1 MSFFEVQPL
10 KEGQFL
16 PDELAII
23 KSAVLNCQEMLGN
36 WISYDTEGIL
46 GEREAT
52 VLNIKVSLPTRSHY
66 GILKNEKIAVCLS
79 KRNNLK
85 FDVCALRKDFPD
97 LPHRNA
103 TLKGAPKELCLFDVP
118 AMDRVYNETL
128 INFLFRVKKWLD
140 RAAVG
145 ELHLDEQGME
155 PFISDNI
162 GYLVLDSETEK
173 RISEGSSS
181 YELIATKFV
190 EHNEYHKKLY
200 IEISSFEFGKR
211 GRGSKIPL
219 AILPINS
226 TPSSDQCISFLPEN
240 YLQLSELLE
249 NKLHINLDEEILN
262 FISITYK
269 RGVLKKYQDK
279 NLLEEHFLIA
289 ICIPRLN
296 SVGQEVGN
304 EIVAFDLFESVKNIG
319 KALGCIREQP
329 GIKTKKRIY
338 KFTNGINRREDAL
351 KKIMPVPFSVV
362 RPFSQR
368 LAKDMAGIDEDIS
381 DITISIVGLGALGS
395 QMVLNLARQGFS
407 NWKLIDDDIL
417 LPHNFARHGLSA
429 LFRGQ
434 MKAQALK
441 QELDLILERPKVTP
455 YCTRFD
461 SIKDNKYRKMFDSS
475 IIIDSTASYSVF
487 LPLAYMEDIGQRIFS
502 TYYTGGGLTS
512 VLLSENKAR
521 TIRLDDIDL
530 QIKIKGLEDP
540 VIKTIYRT
548 RETNQLVY
556 STSCSSQTTVMAQD
570 LVAIHAGI
578 ITRQIKE
585 LIFTDST
592 KVYINLMSE
601 DAYGVNVKDFIPC
614 NVIITEIGAW
624 KFRISQS
631 TLDEMN
637 DYRNQK
643 LPNETGG
650 VLIGWINSYEKII
663 YVGKALPAPP
673 DSVER
678 PYYTIRGKEGLY
690 NKILEIRQTSNND
703 LYYVGEWHSHPHDS
717 SVTQSGDDLRSMARL
732 SRIMLEETLPG
743 VMLILGDNNDLGCY
757 VESGWEK

>member
-1 MSFFEVQPL
+1 MRFFETQPL
-10 KEGQFL
+10 NQCQFL

-23 KSAVLNCQEMLGN
+23 RSVVLNCKERLGN
-36 WISYDTEGIL
+36 WVSYETEGIL
-46 GEREAT
+46 GGREAI
-52 VLNIKVSLPTRSHY
+52 VLNIKVSLPPRLPY
-66 GILKNEKIAVCLS
+66 GVLKNEKIAICLS

-118 AMDRVYNETL
+118 AMDRIYNEPL
-128 INFLFRVKKWLD
+128 INFLFRVKRWLD

-162 GYLVLDSETEK
+162 GYLVLDSTTEK
-173 RISEGSSS
+173 RISEGNTG
-181 YELIATKFV
+181 YEIIPIKFV

-200 IEISSFEFGKR
+200 IEISSIEFGK
-211 GRGSKIPL
+211 GDSKIPF
-219 AILPINS
+219 AILPTNS

-240 YLQLSELLE
+240 YLELAELLE
-249 NKLHINLDEEILN
+249 SKLHINLDEEILN

-269 RGVLKKYQDK
+269 RGTLKKYQDK
-279 NLLEEHFLIA
+279 NLLDARFLIA

-296 SVGQEVGN
+296 SIGKEVGN

-319 KALGCIREQP
+319 KALGCIREQT

-338 KFTNGINRREDAL
+338 KFSNEINRREDAL
-351 KKIMPVPFSVV
+351 RKIVPVPFSVV

-368 LAKDMAGIDEDIS
+368 LAKDMACINEDIS
-381 DITISIVGLGALGS
+381 DITISAVGLGALGS
-395 QMVLNLARQGFS
+395 QLVLNLARQGFS

-441 QELDLILERPKVTP
+441 QELDLILERPKVTH

-461 SIKDNKYRKMFDSS
+461 SIKDNKHRKMIDSE

-487 LPLAYMEDIGQRIFS
+487 LQLSYMEDLGQRTLS

-530 QIKIKGLEDP
+530 QIKIRGLEDP
-540 VIKTIYRT
+540 IIKTIYRT

-556 STSCSSQTTVMAQD
+556 ATSCSSQTSVMAQD
-570 LVAIHAGI
+570 LVAIHSGI

-585 LIFTDST
+585 VIFTDSA
-592 KVYINLMSE
+592 KFYINLLSE
-601 DAYGVNVKDFIPC
+601 ETHEVKVKEFIPC
-614 NVIITEIGAW
+614 NVIKTEIGAW
-624 KFRISQS
+624 QFRISQS
-631 TLDEMN
+631 TIDEMN

-650 VLIGWINSYEKII
+650 VLIGWINSFEKII

-690 NKILEIRQTSNND
+690 KKIQEIRQTSND
-703 LYYVGEWHSHPHDS
+703 EIYYVGEWHSHPRNS
-717 SVTQSGDDLRSMARL
+717 SVTQSGDDLKSMAKL
-732 SRIMLEETLPG
+732 SSLMFEETLPG
-743 VMLILGDNNDLGCY
+743 VMLILGDNSELGCY

>member
-1 MSFFEVQPL
+1 MRFFETQPL
-10 KEGQFL
+10 KQCQFL

-23 KSAVLNCQEMLGN
+23 RSVVLNCKERLGN
-36 WISYDTEGIL
+36 WVSYEAEGIL
-46 GEREAT
+46 GGREAI
-52 VLNIKVSLPTRSHY
+52 VLNIKVSLPPRSPY
-66 GILKNEKIAVCLS
+66 DLLKSEKIAICLS

-118 AMDRVYNETL
+118 AIDRVYNETL

-173 RISEGSSS
+173 RMGEGSTG

-200 IEISSFEFGKR
+200 IEISSFEFGK
-211 GRGSKIPL
+211 GGSKIPFAL
-219 AILPINS
+219 LPINS
-226 TPSSDQCISFLPEN
+226 NPSSDQCISFLPVN
-240 YLQLSELLE
+240 YLELAELLE
-249 NKLHINLDEEILN
+249 NKLYINLDGEILN

-269 RGVLKKYQDK
+269 RGVLKKYEDK
-279 NLLEEHFLIA
+279 DLLGEHFLIA

-296 SVGQEVGN
+296 SVRKEVGN

-338 KFTNGINRREDAL
+338 RFTNGINRREDEL
-351 KKIMPVPFSVV
+351 KEIVPVPFSVV

-381 DITISIVGLGALGS
+381 DITISVVGIGALGS
-395 QMVLNLARQGFS
+395 QLVLNMARQGFS

-429 LFRGQ
+429 HFRGQ
-434 MKAQALK
+434 MKALALK
-441 QELDLILERPKVTP
+441 QELDLILEKPEVTP
-455 YCTRFD
+455 YCTRFTGV
-461 SIKDNKYRKMFDSS
+461 KDNKDRKMFDSS

-512 VLLSENKAR
+512 VLLAEDKAR

-530 QIKIKGLEDP
+530 QIKIKGLDDP

-614 NVIITEIGAW
+614 NVIITEIEAW

-690 NKILEIRQTSNND
+690 NKILEIGQTSNND
-703 LYYVGEWHSHPHDS
+703 LYYVGEWHSHPHNS
-717 SVTQSGDDLRSMARL
+717 SVTQSGDDLKSMARL

>member
-1 MSFFEVQPL
+1 
-10 KEGQFL
+10 L
-16 PDELAII
+16 PF
-23 KSAVLNCQEMLGN
+23 CQ
-36 WISYDTEGIL
+36 
-46 GEREAT
+46 
-52 VLNIKVSLPTRSHY
+52 
-66 GILKNEKIAVCLS
+66 
-79 KRNNLK
+79 
-85 FDVCALRKDFPD
+85 
-97 LPHRNA
+97 
-103 TLKGAPKELCLFDVP
+103 
-118 AMDRVYNETL
+118 
-128 INFLFRVKKWLD
+128 
-140 RAAVG
+140 
-145 ELHLDEQGME
+145 
-155 PFISDNI
+155 
-162 GYLVLDSETEK
+162 
-173 RISEGSSS
+173 
-181 YELIATKFV
+181 LIATPV
-190 EHNEYHKKLY
+190 LT
-200 IEISSFEFGKR
+200 R
-211 GRGSKIPL
+211 
-219 AILPINS
+219 
-226 TPSSDQCISFLPEN
+226 CISFLPVN
-240 YLQLSELLE
+240 YLELAELLE
-249 NKLHINLDEEILN
+249 NKLYINLDEEILN

-279 NLLEEHFLIA
+279 NLLEERFLIA

-304 EIVAFDLFESVKNIG
+304 EIVAFDLFESVKNVG

-329 GIKTKKRIY
+329 GIKTKKRINR
-338 KFTNGINRREDAL
+338 FTNGINRREDAL
-351 KKIMPVPFSVV
+351 KEIVPIPFSVV

-368 LAKDMAGIDEDIS
+368 LAKDMAGIDEVIS
-381 DITISIVGLGALGS
+381 DITISVVGLGALGS
-395 QMVLNLARQGFS
+395 QLVLNLARQGFS

-461 SIKDNKYRKMFDSS
+461 SIKDTKYRKMFDSS

-487 LPLAYMEDIGQRIFS
+487 LRLAYMEDIGQRIFS

-530 QIKIKGLEDP
+530 QIKIRGLEDP
-540 VIKTIYRT
+540 IIKTIYRT

-556 STSCSSQTTVMAQD
+556 ATSCSSQTSVMAQD

-585 LIFTDST
+585 VIFTGSA
-592 KVYINLMSE
+592 KVYINLLSE
-601 DAYGVNVKDFIPC
+601 ETHEVKVKEFIPC
-614 NVIITEIGAW
+614 NAIKTEIGAW
-624 KFRISQS
+624 QFRISQS
-631 TLDEMN
+631 TIDEMN

-650 VLIGWINSYEKII
+650 VLIGWINSFEKII

-690 NKILEIRQTSNND
+690 NKILEIRQTSNHD
-703 LYYVGEWHSHPHDS
+703 LYYVGEWHSHPHNS
-717 SVTQSGDDLRSMARL
+717 SVTQSADDLKSMARL

-743 VMLILGDNNDLGCY
+743 VMLILGDNNALGCY
-757 VESGWEK
+757 VESEWEK